1 MFMDEACKDC
11 PYQAALEN
19 TTDKLEKEVDNIWER
34 LRILENGLIVQSTT
48 MEQLMKTLDE
58 VKDSLRKIEMALYNK
73 EDPFKKAI
81 FEIGMW
87 AIKVLVAGGAFM
99 WAVVKFGGKS

>member
-1 MFMDEACKDC
+1 MSEECKDC
-11 PYQAALEN
+11 PYQL
-19 TTDKLEKEVDNIWER
+19 TTSTTIEKLERDVDNIWSR
-34 LRILENGLIVQSTT
+34 LRTLENGLIVQSTT
-48 MEQLMKTLDE
+48 MDQLMKSLDE
-58 VKDSLRKIEMALYNK
+58 VKDSLRKIEVALYNR

>member
-11 PYQAALEN
+11 PYQVALEN
-19 TTDKLEKEVDNIWER
+19 TTIKLEKDVANIWGR
-34 LRILENGLIVQSTT
+34 LRTLENGLIVQSTT
-48 MEQLMKTLDE
+48 MDQLVKSLDE